1 MLQTFLLLA
10 VATLTTASA
19 QLSFK
24 RGMLKIGEL
33 DFSPSNI
40 LSLIIRASHSG
51 WLIGGVL
58 LMILSFLLWLFILSR
73 LQINIAYPIT
83 IGLQTVLIAVASWFL
98 FKEYLAFYQILG
110 IAVVILGIFLILKS

>member
-10 VATLTTASA
+10 VATVTTASA
-19 QLSFK
+19 QLCFK

-40 LSLIIRASHSG
+40 VSLIVRAIHSG

-58 LMILSFLLWLFILSR
+58 LMIVSFLLWLFILSR

-98 FKEYLAFYQILG
+98 FKEYLAFYQVLG
-110 IAVVILGIFLILKS
+110 IAIVILGIFLILKS